1 MTTVIL
7 GAVALGFLALYFVRR
22 AARLRSEEENF

>member
-7 GAVALGFLALYFVRR
+7 GAVAVGFLTLYLMRR
-22 AARLRSEEENF
+22 AARLRAEEDNF

>member
-1 MTTVIL
+1 MTIVIL
-7 GAVALGFLALYFVRR
+7 GAVAVGFFTLYLVRR

>member
-7 GAVALGFLALYFVRR
+7 GAVAVGCFTLYLMRR
-22 AARLRSEEENF
+22 AARLRAEEENF

>member
-7 GAVALGFLALYFVRR
+7 GAVAVGFFTLYLVRR
-22 AARLRSEEENF
+22 AARLRAEEQNY

>member
-7 GAVALGFLALYFVRR
+7 GAVAVGLFALYLMRR